1 LFPVLAGLRWFVSI
15 GAVGFCL
22 AAHAEDFCV
31 LSFNIRYA
39 NPKDGPDRWENRHEH
54 VAKLIRDESDLAAS
68 RNRVRSTSSSS
79 NTSAG
84 TAVHGRPQK
93 DLCGSERHAALRIR
107 SLPDPRDY
115 RLVKTAALA
124 HAARFIM
131 LRAPMPETI
140 EKHAFQAE
148 IAQLLDLVV
157 HSLYTDKEIFVREL
171 ISNAA
176 DATEK
181 LKFLQTS
188 GTAIVQ
194 PELPLKISV
203 TTDDSAKTITFA
215 DAGIGMS
222 HAELVENL
230 GTIAHSG
237 SKAFLEQLKANKG
250 DANLIGQFGVG
261 FYSAFMV
268 AEKVTVFT
276 RSYRPEEK
284 GWLWTSDGQSGYEI
298 EPAGELERGTK
309 VVLNL
314 REPEFARSSR
324 IEQIIKHYSNFV
336 QFPIELN
343 GNVVNTVQALWT
355 RNKSEITDTEY
366 EDFYKY
372 IGHDT
377 EPPLY
382 RLHFNADAPLAIRA
396 LLFAPSKNFEPLTLT
411 RVDSE
416 VSLYCKKVLIQ
427 PKAKGLFPEWLRFLK
442 GVVDSEDLPL
452 NISRETMQDSALM
465 RKLNDVLTKRFL
477 KFLDEESKSDPEKY
491 DRFYKE
497 HGHCLKEGVASDW
510 THRETLGKLLRFE
523 SSFTEKGK
531 TTSLTDYVSRM
542 SEEQKEIYYLLAP
555 SRESAEASPYFEV
568 FREKKFEVI
577 FLLDP
582 RDEFVME
589 HLREFDKKQLVA
601 AEKAD
606 LKLDKESTGLSADEA
621 RLLANFIKETL
632 GQRVGEVRTS
642 KRLVGS
648 PAVIVDSDKH
658 MTSSMRRVMKM
669 MNREGDAT
677 LEAAP
682 DLEINPDHPMI
693 VRLEKTR
700 HTDKPLAEQVAEQI
714 FDNALVSAG
723 LLEDPRAM
731 LARLNSLLEKVL
743 ARD

>member
-1 LFPVLAGLRWFVSI
+1 
-15 GAVGFCL
+15 
-22 AAHAEDFCV
+22 
-31 LSFNIRYA
+31 
-39 NPKDGPDRWENRHEH
+39 
-54 VAKLIRDESDLAAS
+54 
-68 RNRVRSTSSSS
+68 
-79 NTSAG
+79 
-84 TAVHGRPQK
+84 
-93 DLCGSERHAALRIR
+93 
-107 SLPDPRDY
+107 
-115 RLVKTAALA
+115 
-124 HAARFIM
+124 
-131 LRAPMPETI
+131 MPETI

-176 DATEK
+176 DASEK

-188 GTAIVQ
+188 GAAIVQ

-215 DAGIGMS
+215 DAGLGMS

-237 SKAFLEQLKANKG
+237 SKAFLEQLKVNKG
-250 DANLIGQFGVG
+250 DTSLIGQFGVG

-284 GWLWTSDGQSGYEI
+284 GWLWTSDGQTGYEI
-298 EPAGELERGTK
+298 EPAGELDRGTK

-314 REPEFARSSR
+314 REPEFARASR

-355 RNKSEITDTEY
+355 KNKSEITDTEY

-372 IGHDT
+372 VGHDT
-377 EPPLY
+377 EPPIY

-396 LLFAPSKNFEPLTLT
+396 LLFAPPKSFEQFTLM
-411 RVDSE
+411 RGDSE
-416 VSLYCKKVLIQ
+416 VNLYCKKVLIQ

-465 RKLNDVLTKRFL
+465 RRLNDVLTKRFL
-477 KFLDEESKSDPEKY
+477 KFLDEESKADPEKY

-510 THRETLGKLLRFE
+510 THREALGKLLRFE

-531 TTSLTDYVSRM
+531 NTSLTDYVSRM
-542 SEEQKEIYYLLAP
+542 PEEQKEIYYLLAP

-577 FLLDP
+577 FLIDP

-589 HLREFDKKQLVA
+589 HLREFDKKPLVA

-606 LKLDKESTGLSADEA
+606 LKLDKESTGLSADDA

-648 PAVIVDSDKH
+648 PAVVVDSDTH

-669 MNREGDAT
+669 MNREGNAS

-682 DLEINPDHPMI
+682 NLEINPDHAMI

-700 HTDKPLAEQVAEQI
+700 HTDKLLAEQVAEQI

-743 ARD
+743 ARE